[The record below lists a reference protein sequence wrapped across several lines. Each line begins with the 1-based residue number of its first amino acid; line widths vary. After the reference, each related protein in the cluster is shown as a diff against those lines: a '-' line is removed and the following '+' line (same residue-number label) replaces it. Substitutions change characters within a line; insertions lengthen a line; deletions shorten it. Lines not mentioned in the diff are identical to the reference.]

1 MRVIFLAIGCAAT
14 LLATLYAKWLSV
26 EHDVQGKIALILVD
40 VQRDFMDDGPVP
52 VRGALALLP
61 IWNELLELAGGD
73 GPIDHAIATAD
84 WHPKDHIS
92 FVSSHKGVQLGDQIH
107 QCAASGQAGAG
118 GCHNI
123 ILFNSHCVAG
133 SLGAQSPDGLAT
145 DRLDHTVRKGTLPDV
160 ESYSGLFDLGHTH
173 PTGLV
178 ELLRARRV
186 TTLVVAGVATDY
198 CVLYTVLDALEEG
211 FQVFLVLDGCAG
223 ISAEAVHAA
232 LDRMQAAG
240 AVLVSLRGREGDHG
254 APSLLTELERAR
266 GKVHPGSQREL

>member
-40 VQRDFMDDGPVP
+40 VQRDFMDDG
-52 VRGALALLP
+52 
-61 IWNELLELAGGD
+61 
-73 GPIDHAIATAD
+73 
-84 WHPKDHIS
+84 
-92 FVSSHKGVQLGDQIH
+92 
-107 QCAASGQAGAG
+107 
-118 GCHNI
+118 
-123 ILFNSHCVAG
+123 
-133 SLGAQSPDGLAT
+133 PDGLAT